1 MLYNFGGVSLFDK
14 LEYFIFMNKEI
25 VQIVEK
31 LNMDMVLN
39 LSITF
44 LNTKLDL

>member
-1 MLYNFGGVSLFDK
+1 MLYNFGDVSLFDK

-31 LNMDMVLN
+31 LNIDMVLN

>member
-1 MLYNFGGVSLFDK
+1 MLYNFGYVSLFDK

-25 VQIVEK
+25 VQIAEK